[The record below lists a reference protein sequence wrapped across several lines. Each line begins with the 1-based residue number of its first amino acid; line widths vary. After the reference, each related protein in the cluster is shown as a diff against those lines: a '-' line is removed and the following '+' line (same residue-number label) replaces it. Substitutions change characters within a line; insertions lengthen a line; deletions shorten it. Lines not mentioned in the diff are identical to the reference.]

1 MVTGDV
7 SHVCPPSKNISKNT
21 KIMKKTSSPFTFAR
35 TATAVAI
42 AATGMAASP
51 AFAACFYEPFLMAF
65 FGDTCPASTTSYSNW
80 QSYYRANP
88 TPRLL
93 SLSQLDSIATSAT
106 ARANRA
112 LAASGNAS
120 LPGQTGLSGSAGDSR
135 WNGWAS
141 ASSNGTAY
149 TFTPLNSSGRVSSL
163 LAGVDYTYSNGV
175 LAGVA
180 LGTDSSNTT
189 TTFNNG
195 SIGTSGTTVAP
206 YFMVPLAS
214 DLVIDGSIGFGSGKI
229 NVNFGGG
236 VTGNTTEKRNFAALG
251 ITKFMSFGQW
261 QVAGNAKLLSS
272 SSKAGVYTLSNA
284 AVLNET
290 SSGVTQLRAGAR
302 ASYGSGQF
310 VPYAGL
316 AYSQDLSRPDIAPIA
331 GQTAA
336 NARGA
341 FIAQAGVNINQAGL
355 VSGTVGVTSEM
366 RKETRNTGI
375 LATISMKF

>member
-1 MVTGDV
+1 
-7 SHVCPPSKNISKNT
+7 
-21 KIMKKTSSPFTFAR
+21 MKKTSSPFTFAH

-42 AATGMAASP
+42 AAAGMAASP
-51 AFAACFYEPFLMAF
+51 AFAACGYEPFLMIY
-65 FGDTCPASTTSYSNW
+65 FGDTCPSSVTSYSNW
-80 QSYYRANP
+80 QSYYKTNP
-88 TPRLL
+88 TPRIL

-106 ARANRA
+106 AQRNRA
-112 LAASGNAS
+112 IAASGNAS
-120 LPGQTGLSGSAGDSR
+120 LPGQTGLSGSAAGSR

-141 ASSNGTAY
+141 ASSNSTAY
-149 TFTPLNSSGRVSSL
+149 NFTPLNSSGRVSSL

-206 YFMVPLAS
+206 YFMVPLGS
-214 DLVIDGSIGFGSGKI
+214 DLVMDGSIGFGTGKI
-229 NVNFGGG
+229 NASFGGG
-236 VTGNTTEKRNFAALG
+236 VTGSTTEKRNFAALG
-251 ITKFMSFGQW
+251 ITKFMNFGQW
-261 QVAGNAKLLSS
+261 QVAGNAQLLSS
-272 SSKAGVYTLSNA
+272 GSKAGAYTLSNA

-302 ASYGSGQF
+302 ASFGSGQF

-316 AYSQDLSRPDIAPIA
+316 TYSQDLSRPDIAPIA

-336 NARGA
+336 NARDA
-341 FIAQAGVNINQAGL
+341 FIAQAGVNINQAGV

-366 RKETRNTGI
+366 RRETRNTGI
-375 LATISMKF
+375 FATISMKF